1 MLTWNTRTHT
11 HTFIHIH
18 TGTHTPR
25 ITWGC
30 IKWTTSMTIMWGQDW
45 GWSCACRLM
54 MTELLDRLCIYICV
68 CVFLS
73 LSGFYGN
80 AKYVKDAA
88 DLAAKRS
95 WNGCQQRS
103 IIAPQ
108 TRFIDISRRHLFTDK
123 TPAPPSLPPAP
134 LCLLLLLLR
143 FAKSQRMNLF
153 WNATAA
159 ESERHIK
166 SYYKIMLIR

>member
-1 MLTWNTRTHT
+1 
-11 HTFIHIH
+11 
-18 TGTHTPR
+18 
-25 ITWGC
+25 
-30 IKWTTSMTIMWGQDW
+30 
-45 GWSCACRLM
+45 
-54 MTELLDRLCIYICV
+54 MTELLDRLCIYIYVCV
-68 CVFLS
+68 CVFLC

-123 TPAPPSLPPAP
+123 TPYLLPSPCTSLP
-134 LCLLLLLLR
+134 L
-143 FAKSQRMNLF
+143 
-153 WNATAA
+153 AA
-159 ESERHIK
+159 AAEICQKPRNESFLECNSRRESERHIK